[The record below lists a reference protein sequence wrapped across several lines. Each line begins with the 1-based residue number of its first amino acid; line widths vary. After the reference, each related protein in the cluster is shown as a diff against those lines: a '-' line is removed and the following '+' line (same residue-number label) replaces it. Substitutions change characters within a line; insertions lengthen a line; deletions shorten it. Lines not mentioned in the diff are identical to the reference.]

1 MIFAHAPAGFLTAW
15 LTKRFWQKDYF
26 SNKQLVVLYGLT
38 ILGGIFPD
46 IDLFYYYLVN
56 ASASHREFFTH
67 SILFYLLLFG
77 IFYFWAWYRSSAY
90 GKAAISLFI
99 LGCLGHLFFDF
110 LGVVALFAPITQET
124 FGWSKVGWFSSS
136 ILGQNFFAVNYIAE
150 IIIICQAIVVFFWLY
165 LKRKWLKY
173 LLLVIFNL
181 LMIIGVIGILI
192 VNQHVFKGANLT
204 YYGDVDKDGIAN
216 KSDLDMDEDGWANW
230 TDDDANGNQVFY
242 KDEIKSWVNESRDV
256 WYDQT
261 EGGLLEIPLRM
272 GFVTNT
278 DYIRRVFEQT
288 GIYFRA
294 EMTQIE
300 NMPVGKDKSYF
311 DRDINNWKTWLES
324 QGRLLSTDRDNYMV
338 GRIVF
343 YGKEKDKLEHVALI
357 IEETEEWIMITDA
370 TPDKNIRIVSEAVV
384 MEEFGAAQ
392 YIGQVYK

>member
-1 MIFAHAPAGFLTAW
+1 MIFAHAPAGFLVAW

-26 SNKQLVVLYGLT
+26 SNKQLIVLYGLT
-38 ILGGIFPD
+38 ILGGVFPD

-67 SILFYLLLFG
+67 SILFYLLLFAV
-77 IFYFWAWYRSSAY
+77 FYFWAWYKSSSY

-99 LGCLGHLFFDF
+99 LGCCSHLFFDS
-110 LGVVALFAPITQET
+110 LGVIALFYPLTSIT
-124 FGWSKVGWFSSS
+124 FGWSKVEWFTSSV
-136 ILGQNFFAVNYIAE
+136 LGQNTFAVNYITE
-150 IIIICQAIVVFFWLY
+150 IIVICQAIAVFFWML
-165 LKRKWLKY
+165 LKKKWLKY
-173 LLLVIFNL
+173 LLLIIFNL
-181 LMIIGVIGILI
+181 AMITGVIGILI
-192 VNQHVFKGANLT
+192 VSQHVFKGKSST
-204 YYGDVDKDGIAN
+204 YYGDIDKDGIIN
-216 KSDLDMDEDGWANW
+216 KSDLDMDGDGWANW
-230 TDDDANGNQVFY
+230 TDDDANGNQDFN
-242 KDEIKSWVNESRDV
+242 KDEIRSWVSESRDV

-278 DYIRRVFEQT
+278 DYIRRVFEQS
-288 GIYFRA
+288 GIYFRE
-294 EMTQIE
+294 EMEQVE
-300 NMPVGKDKSYF
+300 GCPVASDKSYF

-324 QGRLLSTDRDNYMV
+324 QERLLSTDRENYKV

-357 IEETEEWIMITDA
+357 MEETEEWIMMTDA
-370 TPDKNIRIVSEAVV
+370 TPSKNIRIVSEAVV